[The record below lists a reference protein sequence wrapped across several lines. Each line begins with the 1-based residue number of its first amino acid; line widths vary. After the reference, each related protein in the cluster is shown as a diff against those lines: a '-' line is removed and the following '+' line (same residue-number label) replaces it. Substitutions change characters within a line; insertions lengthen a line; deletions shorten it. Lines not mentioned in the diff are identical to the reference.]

1 MSSISLEEKSL
12 RLRYEAFSN
21 LANEVNKA
29 ENWEEVGK
37 AITAHLKFMVDF
49 FAFRFN
55 YSQNTDK
62 ITYQIFRGNYQY
74 WLNLADEITP
84 FESECSNR
92 GIPIKLDKNE
102 ISGIA
107 NFQNTLFAHE
117 RINEIFILPLSFHTN
132 ENAILIAANKNF
144 TEYSE
149 IDFRFFRSVAELLA
163 TKISQIF
170 LADTLAKRNQELAE
184 VNEEITQINANLER
198 IVAERTFKLKEAN
211 KELNTLFYRTSHDFR
226 RPLTSILGLVKLAQM
241 TVKDKMVL
249 ELFKKTA
256 DTVQELEKML
266 LKLQSISTSDE
277 VIITEVI
284 DFHKIIDSVR
294 HKFTHLLSQKNI
306 RFEFINNTQQPFYSN
321 FADLSVIVE
330 NLVENA
336 IYFSSQKEPFIRIS
350 IAILNKYVLIEVE
363 DNGQGI
369 EEGLKKNIFDMYFRA
384 NENSKGN
391 GLGLYVV
398 RKLVQKLSG
407 KIYVESEVNK
417 GSKFAILLPH

>member
-21 LANEVNKA
+21 LANEINKA
-29 ENWEEVGK
+29 GNWEEVAK
-37 AITAHLKFMVDF
+37 AIATYLKFMVDF
-49 FAFRFN
+49 FAFRFT
-55 YSQNTDK
+55 YAQNINR

-84 FESECSNR
+84 FESECSHR
-92 GIPIKLDKNE
+92 GIPVKFNKDE
-102 ISGIA
+102 ISNIA
-107 NFQNTLFAHE
+107 NFQNTLFANG
-117 RINEIFILPLSFHTN
+117 RINQIFVLPLSFHAK
-132 ENAILIAANKNF
+132 ENAVLIVANKNL

-149 IDFRFFRSVAELLA
+149 IDFRFLRLVAELLA

-170 LADTLAKRNQELAE
+170 LAEELSKKNEELAE
-184 VNEEITQINANLER
+184 ANEEISEINANLER

-226 RPLTSILGLVKLAQM
+226 RPLTSILGLVRLAQM
-241 TVKDKMVL
+241 SVKDEIAL

-256 DTVQELEKML
+256 DTVHELEKML
-266 LKLQSISTSDE
+266 TKLQSISTSEE
-277 VIITEVI
+277 VNITEKV
-284 DFHKIIDSVR
+284 DFQEIIDLISY
-294 HKFTHLLSQKNI
+294 KFKPLLTQKNI
-306 RFEFINNTQQPFYSN
+306 RFEFINNRKQAFYSN
-321 FADLSVIVE
+321 PTDLLVIIE

-336 IYFSSQKEPFIRIS
+336 ICFSSQQDPFIRVSIS
-350 IAILNKYVLIEVE
+350 ISNKYALIEVE

-369 EEGLKKNIFDMYFRA
+369 EQDLKENIFDMYFRA

-407 KIYVESEVNK
+407 KIHVESEINK
-417 GSKFAILLPH
+417 GSKFSILLPH